1 MHPAD
6 QNGNL
11 ADPGFESGG
20 FTYWSQCG
28 TVNAKI
34 TTTRPHT
41 GRYSEYS
48 GTSRAPE
55 LNGDS
60 GVCQLVTIPTSGVLS
75 FWVYQGTSETNTTY
89 AWQEADFLDA
99 SGSVVA
105 NFYTTANNTRAWVQQ
120 TFDVSAYAGQSLYL
134 YFGVH
139 GNGYSRTYI
148 FQYVDDVSL
157 VGGGPTPTPTA
168 TPTVTPVPTPTPTG
182 SSKPTPSPVPTR
194 TPTPGPTPTPTK
206 VPTPT
211 PAPTATPSGGPTPIQ
226 TPQGQGNQNCGTS
239 CGVERWHIKTLDD
252 AFVKTINWTPTL
264 TTVNFMIAQPV
275 PQNFSSGNDTTR
287 YAPVEITSYR
297 IRATIVG
304 WKTESDH
311 DFHLVIADLNNPSNT
326 MIVEPPDATCSD
338 ACASNFGNYYTSV
351 RAKMTNCFG
360 PAPSSFTN
368 LPAGVV
374 ADLTG
379 VGFFDALH
387 GQTGVAPNGIELHPL
402 LSISFVSGA
411 PGC

>member
-1 MHPAD
+1 MRPGD
-6 QNGNL
+6 QNGVL
-11 ADPGFESGG
+11 QDPGFESGG
-20 FTYWSQCG
+20 FTYWKQCG
-28 TVNAKI
+28 TLKARI
-34 TTTRPHT
+34 TTTRAHS
-41 GRYSEYS
+41 GRYSEYG
-48 GTSRAPE
+48 GTSRTPE
-55 LNGDS
+55 INGDA
-60 GVCQLVTIPTSGVLS
+60 GVCQLVTIPSSGQLS
-75 FWVYQGTSETNTTY
+75 FWVYQGTTETNTTY

-105 NFYTTANNTRAWVQQ
+105 NFYTSANNTHGWVQQ
-120 TFDVSAYAGQSLYL
+120 TFDVSAYAGQSLRL

-148 FQYVDDVSL
+148 YQYVDDVSL
-157 VGGGPTPTPTA
+157 SGGGPTPTPTA
-168 TPTVTPVPTPTPTG
+168 SSNPTPT
-182 SSKPTPSPVPTR
+182 PVPTR
-194 TPTPGPTPTPTK
+194 TPTPGPTATPTK
-206 VPTPT
+206 APTPT
-211 PAPTATPSGGPTPIQ
+211 PTPSATPSGGATPIQ

-252 AFVKTINWTPTL
+252 AYVDTINWTPTI
-264 TTVNFMIAQPV
+264 TTVNFMISQPV
-275 PQNFSSGNDTTR
+275 PKNFSTGNDTTR

-297 IRATIVG
+297 IRATLVG
-304 WKTESDH
+304 WTTESDH
-311 DFHLVIADLNNPSNT
+311 DFHLVIADLNSPSHT

-351 RAKMTNCFG
+351 RAKLTNCFG
-360 PAPSSFTN
+360 QAPSGFTN

-387 GQTGVAPNGIELHPL
+387 GQTGVAPNGVELHPL